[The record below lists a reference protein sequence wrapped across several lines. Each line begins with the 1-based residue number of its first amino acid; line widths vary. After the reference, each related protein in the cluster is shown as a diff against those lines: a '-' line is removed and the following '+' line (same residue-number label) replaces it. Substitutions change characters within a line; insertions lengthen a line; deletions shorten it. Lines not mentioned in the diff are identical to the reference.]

1 MAMLSCGIRIP
12 GVTEKDG
19 RYYKIIRNKWHPL
32 SRIDE
37 GVNAL
42 LRAIYELDPARPGTI
57 GELMNFYRAAGM
69 GALKPATQAD
79 YQKILLRLD
88 HHFGK
93 MRLGTLR
100 PMQVSMFL
108 EMRRRRGKGAIRAN
122 REFAVLSA
130 VHKFG
135 MRQGWV
141 EANPCYGVD
150 RNKEKPRKRY
160 VTNEEFL
167 AVFDRSPEHFQDLL
181 AVAYLTGFRMTD
193 IINLK
198 RAEHLKPEGIEF
210 VESKTGKLHKQAWS
224 DAVRFFVR
232 RAMERAPASEYVF
245 TNAHGNQWGQWA
257 INSQL
262 RRLAAPWAFKDLR
275 AKGQSDAEHSV
286 LGHGA
291 GMERLYRKVINTR
304 PVR

>member
-1 MAMLSCGIRIP
+1 VAKLSCGLSIP

-19 RYYKIIRNKWHPL
+19 RYYKIIRNQWHGL

-42 LRAIYELDPARPGTI
+42 YRALYDLDPARPGTL
-57 GELMNFYRAAGM
+57 GELMNVYRAAGM
-69 GALKPATQAD
+69 DDLKPATKAD
-79 YQKILLRLD
+79 YLNILTRLD

-93 MRLGTLR
+93 MRIGTLKSS
-100 PMQVSMFL
+100 QVAVFL
-108 EMRRRRGKGAIRAN
+108 ETRRKRGRGATRAN
-122 REFAVLSA
+122 REFAVLAS

-141 EANPCYGVD
+141 ESNPCHGVS
-150 RNKEKPRKRY
+150 RNKERPRKRY
-160 VTNEEFL
+160 VANEEFL
-167 AVFDRSPEHFQDLL
+167 PVFERSPEHFQDLI
-181 AVAYLTGFRMTD
+181 AFAYLTGFRMTD
-193 IINLK
+193 LMNLK

-210 VESKTGKLHKQAWS
+210 TESKKGKRHKQAWS
-224 DAVRFFVR
+224 EAVRFFAR
-232 RAMERAPASEYVF
+232 RAMERVESEYVF

-257 INSQL
+257 INSQM
-262 RRLAAPWAFKDLR
+262 RRLKAPWSFKDLR
-275 AKGQSDAEHSV
+275 AKAQSDATHSV

-291 GMERLYRKVINTR
+291 AMEAVYRKVINTR